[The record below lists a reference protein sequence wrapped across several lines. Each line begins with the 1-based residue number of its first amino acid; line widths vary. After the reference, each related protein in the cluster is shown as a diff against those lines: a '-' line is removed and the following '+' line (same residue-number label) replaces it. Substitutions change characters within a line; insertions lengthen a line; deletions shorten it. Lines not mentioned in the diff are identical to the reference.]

1 MNRDLTYTRS
11 VGRVGLDPCQ
21 MCGTMR
27 RMTILNLG
35 RKGLRIRL
43 FVMIVSLNLLKR
55 NLRRRGAAHEEKTG
69 VGYLC
74 WTNGYCADH
83 DHLYILLA
91 SLDTDTLGRLSRI
104 VYL

>member
-1 MNRDLTYTRS
+1 MDRDLADTRS
-11 VGRVGLDPCQ
+11 VGRVGPDPCQ

-43 FVMIVSLNLLKR
+43 FVTIVSLNLLKR
-55 NLRRRGAAHEEKTG
+55 NLRWRGAAHEEKTG

-74 WTNGYCADH
+74 STNGYCADH
-83 DHLYILLA
+83 GNL
-91 SLDTDTLGRLSRI
+91 
-104 VYL
+104 